1 MITRYKTDS
10 LPCKTYKAL
19 LTQTGP
25 VTATSIT
32 NFIGK
37 FIIGEEYTITNY
49 SSNDDF
55 SNIANVT
62 SGTINTN
69 GCVFTATGHIPNDW
83 TNGSTIDSTGGIVV
97 TELENSLGFTVSW
110 SWVPFG
116 GTGYYI
122 AVNEDGSAQDT
133 FPREKTSVYIQN
145 GYIFNSPSYN
155 YLLAGIGSVVNT
167 DDIIYIDSQDL
178 SNFGTLL
185 DDTLYYTPITIEI
198 YP

>member
-83 TNGSTIDSTGGIVV
+83 SNGSTLDSTGGIVV

>member
-1 MITRYKTDS
+1 MITKYKTDS

-37 FIIGEEYTITNY
+37 FIIGEQYTITNHVLG
-49 SSNDDF
+49 DDF

-69 GCVFTATGHIPNDW
+69 GCVFTATGQLPENW
-83 TNGSTIDSTGGIVV
+83 SNGSTLDSAGNLVV
-97 TELENSLGFTVSW
+97 TELENSLGFGIIW
-110 SWVPFG
+110 HWAPFG
-116 GTGYYI
+116 GNGYYI
-122 AVNEDGSAQDT
+122 GIKDDGPAENT
-133 FPREKTSVYIQN
+133 FPRDKTAINVQN
-145 GYIFNSPSYN
+145 NYSYNSPFYN
-155 YLLAGIGSVVNT
+155 YLVPGVGSFMGVDN
-167 DDIIYIDSQDL
+167 IIFIDSQDL
-178 SNFGTLL
+178 STPMTLL
-185 DDTLYYTPITIEI
+185 DDTLYYTSVTIEI

>member
-25 VTATSIT
+25 VTTTTINGFS
-32 NFIGK
+32 NK
-37 FIIGEEYTITNY
+37 FIIGEQYTITNY
-49 SSNDDF
+49 VPGDDF

-62 SGTINTN
+62 NGTINTT

-83 TNGSTIDSTGGIVV
+83 SYGSTLDSTGGLVV
-97 TELENSLGFTVSW
+97 TELENSLGFDLIW
-110 SWVPFG
+110 AWAPLG
-116 GTGYYI
+116 GNGYYI
-122 AVNEDGSAQDT
+122 ATKDSGPTEDT
-133 FPREKTSVYIQN
+133 FPREKTIIN
-145 GYIFNSPSYN
+145 INNNYIFDSPSYN
-155 YLLAGIGSVVNT
+155 YLIAGVASIGSV
-167 DDIIYIDSQDL
+167 DDVIYINSTDL
-178 SNFGTLL
+178 SNPFTLL

>member
-1 MITRYKTDS
+1 MITKYKTDS

-25 VTATSIT
+25 VTASSL
-32 NFIGK
+32 NNLSDK
-37 FIIGEEYTITNY
+37 FIIGEQYTITNHVLG
-49 SSNDDF
+49 DDF

-83 TNGSTIDSTGGIVV
+83 SNGSTLDSTGGIVV

-122 AVNEDGSAQDT
+122 AVNEDGSAQNT

-145 GYIFNSPSYN
+145 GYIFNSPFYN

>member
-49 SSNDDF
+49 SSGDDF

-83 TNGSTIDSTGGIVV
+83 SNGSTLDSTGGIVV

-122 AVNEDGSAQDT
+122 AVNEDGPAQDT

-145 GYIFNSPSYN
+145 GYIFNSPFYN

-185 DDTLYYTPITIEI
+185 DDTLYYTPIKIEI